1 MLKRITFNLEE
12 GWSTLALLLLL
23 IIIPTVAIM
32 QAELTPGTHILP
44 VVGILAVLAGLLL
57 AKSRFSANTAHLFSL
72 VYGLF
77 VVFYLVGTT
86 LPPELTWH
94 ERILDLIARQVDW
107 FQKAFGG
114 GTSRDGLV
122 FVVQTAV
129 VFWLLG
135 YTAAWYT
142 FRKPRIWRVVLPT
155 GLVLLSVVYYY
166 YGPKPLL
173 LYLAIYIVVAL
184 VFVARTFLVSQEQIW
199 QATAVRY
206 EQSIRSNFIR
216 AGFLA
221 ALVLLIL
228 AYPLPKL
235 SASTAVNEALSGTRG
250 PWREFQ
256 ETWTRLFSALRAY
269 GTAASDPYQ
278 ETMAL
283 GGPRSVGN
291 DLVMDIYVPEPL
303 PNLYWRAI
311 AMDTYQDGAW
321 SANVGETSLHF
332 PDDGLLDTPVLLGR
346 EVITQTVVNFLPN
359 SSFLYAAPEVVGSS
373 RQMFVDWTLD
383 DAGFLLVSAVRSR
396 FILRQG
402 DQYQVASSIT
412 TVDVDSL
419 REASTNYPE
428 WILDTYLQVPNEITP
443 ETLSLAQSLTADY
456 DNVFDKA
463 TAVQNYLREAITYN
477 DQIDAPPP
485 DEEPIHYTLFVSQ
498 EAYCTYYA
506 SAMAIMLRSQGIPAR
521 IVNGYVQGDY
531 DEATSS
537 YRVRASNAHT
547 WVEVYFPMFG
557 WIQFEPTAS
566 IPVLVRQES
575 TETESGLSEAAIANN
590 LRDFAAELDDI
601 TLDVERGGD
610 VLDENPGAALSER
623 AWWQRIPVWQV
634 AGVIFVLAV
643 ALGLMWLANEMN
655 KRVEADVTRS
665 YSRLESWGRWL
676 GVSFK
681 SANTPYE
688 RADLLATAVP
698 DGKTSIRNLTQQF
711 VLRQFSRAH
720 GEEDGF
726 DSMTEWRVLRPL
738 MLRQSIAHRLERWR
752 KRPR

>member
-547 WVEVYFPMFG
+547 WVEVYFPTFG

-566 IPVLVRQES
+566 VPVLVRQES